1 MSYDLDHVTAS
12 CPCPCGKGEIVYGSG
27 TNDWNQTR
35 DGMMEIWCSDC
46 CKKYKFSKN
55 GLLPVD
61 FPDYQGDPI
70 IKDKMDKLQYRIS
83 NYDGTTPERISQYLS
98 EEECEKYKAR
108 DFSIA
113 STLRDSKKL
122 ADDYSLEEL
131 QEAAE
136 KISAAKYSTQ
146 LTGIALELAQ
156 RHKRWNK
163 TIRLQNVIVPILMA
177 IRNYALYKKADK
189 EDGQDKAKLQ
199 KQLDEYKAE
208 YYKDYDAYEKK
219 RLQNLIPFE
228 LKERSR

>member
-1 MSYDLDHVTAS
+1 VSYDLDHVTAS

-27 TNDWNQTR
+27 TNDWNQNR

-46 CKKYKFSKN
+46 CMKYKFSGN

-61 FPDYQGDPI
+61 FPDYQGDPT

-83 NYDGTTPERISQYLS
+83 NYDGTTPERIRQYLT
-98 EEECEKYKAR
+98 EEECKKYKAR

-156 RHKRWNK
+156 RHKRWHK
-163 TIRLQNVIVPILMA
+163 TIKLQNVIVPILMA
-177 IRNYALYKKADK
+177 IRNYARYKKADK

-199 KQLDEYKAE
+199 KQLDEYKDE

-219 RLQNLIPFE
+219 RLQNLIPLE